1 MKWCKAWKLVCR
13 LVRADRQIEPE
24 TASLRAQFIARYDDV
39 QSACALFSGN
49 PTSTTAKYYTT
60 ILEQEKDMG
69 WWQQNHRAL
78 AEPWF
83 ILRYCRQ
90 HALIETSTDG
100 CVSFE
105 PIVIRPENADET
117 ARRAQLVLER
127 DMHDPEMGMLCLDST
142 DDDALVEILQ
152 RMRFSLTE
160 KGYLRKVGECGGS
173 LTDRAA
179 ETGLVLLQRGYTLYL
194 TDQAAANQILA
205 GRFAPTHRYWI
216 RETSHP
222 EILRLTYPRDK
233 TLHQYV
239 CAAGGRWNGKY
250 MEFPISCFDRLGDLI
265 RLYDFHIT
273 RTAERYINAW
283 QQSTRQ
289 AIVYRSR
296 RREEGKPRPTAED
309 VFQQLLTRE
318 IAVPDDILDSG

>member
-1 MKWCKAWKLVCR
+1 MKWCKAWKLVFR
-13 LVRADRQIEPE
+13 LVRADRQIETE
-24 TASLRAQFIARYDDV
+24 TASFRTQFIARYDDV

-49 PTSTTAKYYTT
+49 PMSTTAKYYTT
-60 ILEQEKDMG
+60 ILEQEKGAD

-90 HALIETSTDG
+90 HALIEMSTDG
-100 CVSFE
+100 CTDFD
-105 PIVIRPENADET
+105 PIVIRPENADE
-117 ARRAQLVLER
+117 AVRRAQLVLER
-127 DMHDPEMGMLCLDST
+127 DMQYPETGAICLHST
-142 DDDALVEILQ
+142 DDGALKEIFQ
-152 RMRFSLTE
+152 RMHFSLTE
-160 KGYLRKVGECGGS
+160 KGYLRKVGECSGP
-173 LTDRAA
+173 LTDRAS
-179 ETGLVLLQRGYTLYL
+179 ETGLELLQRGYTLYL
-194 TDQAAANQILA
+194 TDQAAADLILA
-205 GRFAPTHRYWI
+205 GRFEPTHRYWI

-233 TLHQYV
+233 TLHRYV

-250 MEFPISCFDRLGDLI
+250 VEFPIICFDRLGDLI

-296 RREEGKPRPTAED
+296 RSEEGKPRPTAED

-318 IAVPDDILDSG
+318 IVVPDDVLDSG